1 MRMGTWADRGSGV
14 EYSMDTFYR
23 MDGCHAATLIGA
35 AVHKE
40 VNDDDYI
47 AVIQWVPKWGLA
59 KSIFVVYVLW
69 VGTNKIVSEGT
80 FVVVI

>member
-1 MRMGTWADRGSGV
+1 MRFVDANGHLGRYRGSGV

-47 AVIQWVPKWGLA
+47 AVIQ
-59 KSIFVVYVLW
+59 
-69 VGTNKIVSEGT
+69 
-80 FVVVI
+80 

>member
-47 AVIQWVPKWGLA
+47 AVIQ
-59 KSIFVVYVLW
+59 
-69 VGTNKIVSEGT
+69 
-80 FVVVI
+80 